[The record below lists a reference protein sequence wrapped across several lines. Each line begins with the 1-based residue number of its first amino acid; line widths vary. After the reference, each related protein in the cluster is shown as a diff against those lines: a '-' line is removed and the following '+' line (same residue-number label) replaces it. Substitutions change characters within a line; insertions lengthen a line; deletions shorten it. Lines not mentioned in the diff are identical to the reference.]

1 MPYIKQEFRNLVDR
15 DHLASSAGEL
25 NYLITRL
32 VMQYIKLKHGDV
44 SYDAINEVVGVLEC
58 VKQEFYARIAAP
70 YEEIQETKNGDIPEY
85 AEFESFCDD
94 LQSRE

>member
-1 MPYIKQEFRNLVDR
+1 MPYIKPEFRNLVDR
-15 DHLASSAGEL
+15 DHLASDAGEL

-32 VMQYIKLKHGDV
+32 VMQYIKSKHGDV

-58 VKQEFYARIAAP
+58 VKQEFYARVAAL
-70 YEEIQETKNGDIPEY
+70 YEEIKETENGDIPEY

>member
-32 VMQYIKLKHGDV
+32 VMQYIKSKHGDV

-58 VKQEFYARIAAP
+58 VKQEFYCRVATV
-70 YEEIQETKNGDIPEY
+70 YEEIKQIENGDVPEY
-85 AEFESFCDD
+85 AYFDKHV
-94 LQSRE
+94 QPRE